1 MVHVPTIS
9 TSMLF
14 VICCWL
20 HISWHIHFK
29 CHSTQQVCVSARARA
44 NEHSFVSCVFPKR
57 WVSAS
62 RLYLLS
68 RMCVSHFSP
77 MMINANNSCNIKSF
91 KAFHTKSSPRSS
103 FALHTLCY
111 LSFSRLDHLCL
122 SFDTKRNEKRQCHP
136 SLALVGLAMGTLT
149 DICKLKQAQSK
160 WMCANRRQFDSRASE
175 WDKTR
180 QTNNEMKKT
189 SSSAESFT
197 SLTEKLVELYQRKAF
212 INHVLCTNHTH

>member
-1 MVHVPTIS
+1 MSKRQSVV
-9 TSMLF
+9 F
-14 VICCWL
+14 VFAECACR
-20 HISWHIHFK
+20 
-29 CHSTQQVCVSARARA
+29 T
-44 NEHSFVSCVFPKR
+44 
-57 WVSAS
+57 
-62 RLYLLS
+62 
-68 RMCVSHFSP
+68 FSP

-91 KAFHTKSSPRSS
+91 KAFHTESSPRSS
-103 FALHTLCY
+103 SALRTLCY

-212 INHVLCTNHTH
+212 INHVLCTIYTH